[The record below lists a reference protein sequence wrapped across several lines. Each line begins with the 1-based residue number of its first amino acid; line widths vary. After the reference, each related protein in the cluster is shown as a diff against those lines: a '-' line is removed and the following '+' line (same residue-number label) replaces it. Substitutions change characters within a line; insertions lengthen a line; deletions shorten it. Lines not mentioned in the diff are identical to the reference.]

1 MKNGHQ
7 LLYCGRA
14 QANTKN
20 IIPMDPENAKP
31 IRAAVLMMRWGWNN
45 EKEK

>member
-31 IRAAVLMMRWGWNN
+31 IRALMPAIFKYYDVN
-45 EKEK
+45 